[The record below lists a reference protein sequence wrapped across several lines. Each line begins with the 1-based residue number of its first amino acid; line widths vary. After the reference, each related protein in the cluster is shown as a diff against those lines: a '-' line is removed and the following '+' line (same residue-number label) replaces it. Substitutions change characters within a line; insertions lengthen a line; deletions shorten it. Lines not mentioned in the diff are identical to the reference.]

1 MMAICRKF
9 YVGKLD
15 HNLQSFLHVTVI
27 KLYTCQH
34 TVRNGCTVD
43 FKTLFSVS
51 VCATSSCRNENFIC
65 LSSNSFHL
73 NSHTLTK
80 LPKQVYKLEPL
91 CTVQYPVWYEELLN
105 SYHLN
110 VHALNIK
117 LQAYKLK
124 HILRHKSGHH
134 YLGNNDF
141 FLQNLQCYYFTGL
154 FHTR

>member
-1 MMAICRKF
+1 MGALLTSRLYF
-9 YVGKLD
+9 LLVYVQLHPAGMKI
-15 HNLQSFLHVTVI
+15 SFAFHLIPHKDSTV
-27 KLYTCQH
+27 H
-34 TVRNGCTVD
+34 
-43 FKTLFSVS
+43 
-51 VCATSSCRNENFIC
+51 
-65 LSSNSFHL
+65 SFHL

-91 CTVQYPVWYEELLN
+91 CTVQYPVRYEELLN